1 MVRNLSSEQNKTP
14 VPEKEGIYEKDG
26 VLYVRGFNYIER
38 VADALSGETRILIL
52 KKLSEG
58 EMDVAELA
66 EVLNHSK
73 ANISSQIRK
82 LEEAGLVKS
91 AYKPG
96 KRGIKKIVQRTIKEI
111 RIFLV

>member
-1 MVRNLSSEQNKTP
+1 MSDDQTKTRI
-14 VPEKEGIYEKDG
+14 PEKEGIYEKDG

-38 VADALSGETRILIL
+38 VADALSGETRIMIL
-52 KKLSEG
+52 KKLGDG

-66 EVLNHSK
+66 EVLQHSK

-111 RIFLV
+111 RIFLE